1 MIFAVVF
8 FTLIQ
13 STFAAPP
20 DDDGV
25 TLVKQENG
33 FVYKLCKK
41 EHNCDTCNAYQL
53 DGTDLENVDIDPEM
67 CDQTHQSDVCVFE
80 DDNLLRFYCN
90 RRQLVLYVKFNV
102 DPSKLQEFID
112 SKRGRKEQFAAEF
125 KIDVKNVK
133 IEYVQDVTARRRSRR
148 RLDPGHD
155 VPYTIAPELT
165 HEPTE
170 TTDHTHE
177 PTEHE
182 GEYIETMAI
191 DANYDRS
198 TGVWSIGTQTD
209 ILRDIGNIRGGFRA
223 RYDDWMTNTYCVE
236 NPDKCDNGESFA
248 DVTADGDWQNDG
260 CDPEVCEPINN
271 SGDVDTWMPVGE
283 RAPETEEELLPNT
296 RGPSAHGDPIV
307 WTFDDQVYDL
317 DVDGH
322 YLASS
327 HKTKFNHEVHISV
340 YNHYM
345 REIQVTN
352 KETGEVMLSINNMG
366 DVVNKAYPYFF
377 KSELKKCEY
386 EDECEFFFKEYV
398 FDAQEFEYVVQIHP
412 HSYEDQALKEG
423 ETGLHIDVYPHPYPG
438 YKFEDYDGLYFSNP
452 LVEVCESN

>member
-1 MIFAVVF
+1 MVKSLGKFGN
-8 FTLIQ
+8 FTLLLSLD
-13 STFAAPP
+13 STLPFS
-20 DDDGV
+20 
-25 TLVKQENG
+25 
-33 FVYKLCKK
+33 F
-41 EHNCDTCNAYQL
+41 
-53 DGTDLENVDIDPEM
+53 
-67 CDQTHQSDVCVFE
+67 SDKA
-80 DDNLLRFYCN
+80 LSLS
-90 RRQLVLYVKFNV
+90 L
-102 DPSKLQEFID
+102 
-112 SKRGRKEQFAAEF
+112 
-125 KIDVKNVK
+125 
-133 IEYVQDVTARRRSRR
+133 
-148 RLDPGHD
+148 
-155 VPYTIAPELT
+155 
-165 HEPTE
+165 
-170 TTDHTHE
+170 
-177 PTEHE
+177 
-182 GEYIETMAI
+182 
-191 DANYDRS
+191 
-198 TGVWSIGTQTD
+198 
-209 ILRDIGNIRGGFRA
+209 
-223 RYDDWMTNTYCVE
+223 MTNFCFE
-236 NPDKCDNGESFA
+236 
-248 DVTADGDWQNDG
+248 
-260 CDPEVCEPINN
+260 
-271 SGDVDTWMPVGE
+271 
-283 RAPETEEELLPNT
+283 
-296 RGPSAHGDPIV
+296 
-307 WTFDDQVYDL
+307 FDDQVYDL